1 MKTFNSDADRL
12 LFQVIRM
19 MDFSEHRKYCCAQE
33 EQLFQEIEYYLDS
46 IGVTDYRLNSR
57 KSENKKIQKLDN
69 NLTF

>member
-33 EQLFQEIEYYLDS
+33 EQLF
-46 IGVTDYRLNSR
+46 
-57 KSENKKIQKLDN
+57 
-69 NLTF
+69 